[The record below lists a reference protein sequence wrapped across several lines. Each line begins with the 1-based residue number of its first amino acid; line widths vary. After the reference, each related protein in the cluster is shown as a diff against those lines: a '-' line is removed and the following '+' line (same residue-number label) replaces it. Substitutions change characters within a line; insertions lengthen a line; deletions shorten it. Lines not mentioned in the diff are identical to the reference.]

1 MRLWPC
7 LEAGRARLAAKKK
20 TKKPKNLM
28 AVGLGLA
35 SKLDRRAMSGFE
47 VFHRFFMEK
56 TKKPKMR
63 ACVGRRAGL
72 PGWLAMA
79 ASGF

>member
-1 MRLWPC
+1 
-7 LEAGRARLAAKKK
+7 
-20 TKKPKNLM
+20 M

-47 VFHRFFMEK
+47 VFHRFFIEK
-56 TKKPKMR
+56 NKKPKMR

-72 PGWLAMA
+72 PGGLAMA